1 MVSSDQPVPFLPHE
15 SALIDCQAG
24 QAFIVESY
32 SNIFSGEIIIHG
44 SWNPNNG
51 ELYPPSPINSYS
63 GVNSQQQWL
72 LGFNL
77 WVWEWCTVFSAG
89 PENWNGTLEPGACC
103 WVAKL
108 GISIDRERE
117 IYNIYIYIYISYIYM
132 CVCVLCMYIYIY
144 IRIPIVVP
152 VIRLG

>member
-77 WVWEWCTVFSAG
+77 WVWEWCTVFLLALKTG
-89 PENWNGTLEPGACC
+89 TEPWNPGACC
-103 WVAKL
+103 WLQSWVYR
-108 GISIDRERE
+108 SIERERG
-117 IYNIYIYIYISYIYM
+117 IIYIYIYIIYIYM
-132 CVCVLCMYIYIY
+132 CVCVCVFFMCIYICIY
-144 IRIPIVVP
+144 
-152 VIRLG
+152 LY